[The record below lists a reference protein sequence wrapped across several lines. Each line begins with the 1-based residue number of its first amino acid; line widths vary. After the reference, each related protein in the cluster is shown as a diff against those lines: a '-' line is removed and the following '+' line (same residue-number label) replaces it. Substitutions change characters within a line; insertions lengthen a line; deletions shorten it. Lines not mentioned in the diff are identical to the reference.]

1 MFHLQYFDK
10 NQLLSLFEYPGLKEA
25 KAAIKENDV
34 WNASTRYKITDV
46 QSGIVQAEADFEIN
60 DGIYNMMSAE
70 PEIEDDFGV
79 EDEDFRDSEEE

>member
-10 NQLLSLFEYPGLKEA
+10 DQLISLFEYPNLKEA

-46 QSGIVQAEADFEIN
+46 QSGTVQHEADFAAN
-60 DGIYNMMSAE
+60 DGIYQMMASE
-70 PEIEDDFGV
+70 PEPLDDFEVEIEDFEET
-79 EDEDFRDSEEE
+79 ED

>member
-10 NQLLSLFEYPGLKEA
+10 DQLISLFEYPNLKEA

-46 QSGIVQAEADFEIN
+46 QSGTVQDEADFAAN
-60 DGIYNMMSAE
+60 DGIYQMMASE
-70 PEIEDDFGV
+70 PEPLDDFEV
-79 EDEDFRDSEEE
+79 EMEDFEETED

>member
-10 NQLLSLFEYPGLKEA
+10 NQLLSLFEYTSLKDA
-25 KAAIKENDV
+25 IAAIKENDV

-46 QSGIVQAEADFEIN
+46 KSGIVQAEADFESN

-70 PEIEDDFGV
+70 PKIEDDFGV
-79 EDEDFRDSEEE
+79 EAEDFGDSEEA